1 MKIACIK
8 SSMLRQGFHGLMLL
22 LTSFLSWNS
31 IRGLLGVADLVFV
44 QQSAGRHV
52 VINCFHEP
60 ALDLFCEW
68 YLFPYRFVADN
79 AHLVI
84 QENACID
91 PMVSSVIEAM
101 QDVVSS

>member
-1 MKIACIK
+1 MP
-8 SSMLRQGFHGLMLL
+8 RQGFHDLTLL
-22 LTSFLSWNS
+22 LTSFLSCRNS
-31 IRGLLGVADLVFV
+31 NRGLLGVADLVFV
-44 QQSAGRHV
+44 QQSAGRRV
-52 VINCFHEP
+52 VINCFLEA

-79 AHLVI
+79 ARLVI